1 MITDHFVHREGPPTA
16 PPPGGLLRGK
26 RVALHPSI
34 SVRGWPTEAGTR
46 ALAGF
51 TALENAAPIDRLQAA
66 GALLAGSTTMDE
78 LGLGVSRDGA
88 GPAVAAGDADLA
100 LVVDMAGESRIAAAK
115 SGLAGFKPSFGIVSR
130 YGVIGL
136 APSMESVGILA
147 RHPGDIL
154 DTLAVISGDDERDCS
169 LSREMPDFK
178 SPATLQADG
187 IRLGVPAEA
196 AASLDPEGRER
207 FKEALSVLERA
218 GCVLQELNMG
228 EFELFP
234 VIHSIIGSVE
244 ASSSAGKFDGVRYG
258 HRVRTARDWNDMY
271 LRSRG
276 ESFGTFLKTW
286 LFQGAWFQFENYGA
300 FENACRIR
308 ARLTATMD
316 SLFGERDFI
325 ALPTVAGTTP
335 VNEPAH
341 IAGLFNLCRFTV
353 PANVTGLPALHLPG
367 TLLGMD
373 GGSSI
378 QVLGRRLDDPRLLAW
393 ASRMV
398 RLLSGEMT

>member
-1 MITDHFVHREGPPTA
+1 MITDHFVHREEATTPPL
-16 PPPGGLLRGK
+16 PEGVLRGK

-51 TALENAAPIDRLQAA
+51 TALENAAPVDRLQAA
-66 GALLAGSTTMDE
+66 GALLTGSTTMDE
-78 LGLGVSRDGA
+78 LGLGVFRDGA
-88 GPAVAAGDADLA
+88 GPAVAAGEADLA
-100 LVVDMAGESRIAAAK
+100 LVVDMAGESRMAAAK
-115 SGLAGFKPSFGIVSR
+115 AGLAGFKPSFGIVSR

-154 DTLAVISGDDERDCS
+154 DVLSVISGDDERDCS
-169 LSREMPDFK
+169 LSPDMPDFK
-178 SPATLQADG
+178 NPGRPPADG
-187 IRLGVPAEA
+187 FRLGVPAEA
-196 AASLDPEGRER
+196 TASLDPEGRER
-207 FKEALSVLERA
+207 FKEALSRLERA
-218 GCVLQELNMG
+218 GCVLHELNIG
-228 EFELFP
+228 EFDLFP
-234 VIHSIIGSVE
+234 AVFSIIGSVE

-258 HRVRTARDWNDMY
+258 HRVKAARDWNDMY

-286 LFQGAWFQFENYGA
+286 LFQGAWFQFESYGS

-316 SLFGERDFI
+316 SLFGESDFI
-325 ALPTVAGTTP
+325 ALPTVAGTASF
-335 VNEPAH
+335 NEPSG
-341 IAGLFNLCRFTV
+341 IAGLFNLCRFTI

-393 ASRMV
+393 ATRLV
-398 RLLSGEMT
+398 RLLSGETT